1 MVRFCRKI
9 QIVLNFEFLIL
20 NNQGFTIFFE
30 EDSRQ
35 IRIPKKD
42 FVSTVNTTAE
52 FVLIVNFVI

>member
-1 MVRFCRKI
+1 MVPSAAGTI
-9 QIVLNFEFLIL
+9 EIL
-20 NNQGFTIFFE
+20 PLFE